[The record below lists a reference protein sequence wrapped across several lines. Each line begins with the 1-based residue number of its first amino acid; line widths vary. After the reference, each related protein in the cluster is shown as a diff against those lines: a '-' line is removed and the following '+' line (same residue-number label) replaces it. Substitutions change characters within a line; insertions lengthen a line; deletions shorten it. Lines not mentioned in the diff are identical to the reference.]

1 MHIGSY
7 RAIRTSGRWSYCY
20 NLKLVCSLKTNHDGL
35 SPALKLAD
43 QTNLHEVYSKS
54 KLDGVSGFEPE
65 NADIKDRCRN
75 HLAIPQKMAMGWRFE
90 LQCGGLTV
98 RCFTELAIPSH

>member
-1 MHIGSY
+1 MLIGSY
-7 RAIRTSGRWSYCY
+7 RAIRTSGRWSHRY
-20 NLKLVCSLKTNHDGL
+20 NL
-35 SPALKLAD
+35 
-43 QTNLHEVYSKS
+43 

-75 HLAIPQKMAMGWRFE
+75 HLAIPQKVAMGWRFE
-90 LQCGGLTV
+90 LQCRGLTV